1 MHLWHEPSH
10 TIDLVA
16 AVGERISHVY
26 EVLAQVHML
35 ANAEQESSIH
45 DSNDGTMVLPTTIP
59 TTATMLRVVCGTEN
73 RTRIFQ
79 TNC

>member
-1 MHLWHEPSH
+1 ML
-10 TIDLVA
+10 
-16 AVGERISHVY
+16 

-35 ANAEQESSIH
+35 VNAEEQESSIH
-45 DSNDGTMVLPTTIP
+45 DSNDGTMGLPTTIP